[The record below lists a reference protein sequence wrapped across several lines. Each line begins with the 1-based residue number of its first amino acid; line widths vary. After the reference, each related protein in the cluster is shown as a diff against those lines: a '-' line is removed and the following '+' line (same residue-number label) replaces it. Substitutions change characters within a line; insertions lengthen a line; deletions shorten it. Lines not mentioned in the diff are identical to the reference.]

1 MTDSM
6 EEMAG
11 PELEQ
16 VMIALNSLFL
26 CIEFVMKH
34 VAQNEGDQAAVNL
47 KSSLLE
53 ALKGGDVDMALLEEA
68 KTFHLVVSKI
78 EQLSVG

>member
-1 MTDSM
+1 MTDSI

-11 PELEQ
+11 PELEE
-16 VMIALNSLFL
+16 VMIALNSLYL
-26 CIEFVMKH
+26 CIELVMKH
-34 VAQNEGDQAAVNL
+34 VAQNESDQAAVNL

-53 ALKGGDVDMALLEEA
+53 ALKGGDIDMALLEEA

>member
-1 MTDSM
+1 MTDSI

-16 VMIALNSLFL
+16 VMIALNSLYL

-47 KSSLLE
+47 RSSLLE

>member
-16 VMIALNSLFL
+16 VMIALNSLYL